1 MSQFSPDDEGACYGV
16 VVEQPGQDPILW
28 ELEGRMTSHEKCMAF
43 IAARRPTRWAL
54 VRLTFEAGNEL
65 LLLDMKR
72 LHK

>member
-1 MSQFSPDDEGACYGV
+1 MSQFSPDDENACYGV

-28 ELEGRMTSHEKCMAF
+28 EAEGHRTSHAACMDL
-43 IAARRPTRWAL
+43 IYKRKPSRWAL
-54 VRLTFEAGNEL
+54 VRLTYEAGNEL